1 MGGSPFSFLGGEEE
15 GWLLRP
21 RAGQSQHW
29 VSCTPSPSSPALGG
43 LGGAIESAEEK
54 FRIRAGMQT
63 GNRSEAVMEPGPGP
77 KWRARDRFE
86 LKNGTGVRDG
96 DRVQIE

>member
-1 MGGSPFSFLGGEEE
+1 
-15 GWLLRP
+15 
-21 RAGQSQHW
+21 
-29 VSCTPSPSSPALGG
+29 
-43 LGGAIESAEEK
+43 
-54 FRIRAGMQT
+54 MQT